1 MNFDRIIYEISMGS
15 GDPHCENLIKVI
27 MSADDRE
34 YARLSKM
41 YPDLMEA
48 IDRFN
53 RANKFMVD
61 VRFVRGKGK

>member
-1 MNFDRIIYEISMGS
+1 MNFDRIIYDISMGS
-15 GDPHCENLIKVI
+15 GDPHWENLIKVI

-61 VRFVRGKGK
+61 VRFVRGK